1 MKRFITALAA
11 LAAFV
16 SCEEWEPV
24 FTLNYPDPGPGKTAT
39 LAEIQA
45 GSTQLT
51 IAQLASRYVIGGG
64 PIQITD
70 NVFIAGK
77 VSSSDRAGNI
87 YKSMY
92 IQDETG
98 GMEVKVGRSGLYND
112 YAEGQTVYV
121 MLQDIW
127 LGMYGY
133 KARNNNYNS
142 GGNGMVQLGLEDST
156 GEYETSYIE
165 EPYLIDKFIKAGE
178 PGTKVVAAELTGNT
192 LPSWNATVSSCKYLG
207 ELVTIRNLTYA
218 NKVFALIYL
227 NTNYDK
233 KESSNRIFISDATW
247 GVKTWAFSKALMDKY
262 LNSGVWDSIKIGNSN
277 DYNYG
282 TVGSPKSN
290 IIATRNDIERQA
302 ASVSQYFTLGN
313 AEVAIRSSGYGRFSD
328 YKLPDDVLN
337 GSRAIDVTG
346 ILTMYQGGIQITVN
360 AYEDITYSDTGETLP
375 KDTMVFD

>member
-1 MKRFITALAA
+1 MKRFLTALAA
-11 LAAFV
+11 LAALV

-24 FTLNYPDPGPGKTAT
+24 FKLKYDNPGAGKTAT
-39 LAEIQA
+39 LAEIQSV
-45 GSTQLT
+45 STQLT
-51 IAQLASRYVIGGG
+51 IAELASRYVVGGG

-77 VSSSDRAGNI
+77 VSSSDRAGNV

-98 GMEVKVGRSGLYND
+98 GIEVKVGRSGLYND

-133 KARNNNYNS
+133 KARNNTYNT

-165 EPYLIDKFIKAGE
+165 EPMLIDKFVKAGE
-178 PGTKVVAAELTGNT
+178 PGPRLVAAELTESQ
-192 LPSWNATVSSCKYLG
+192 LPGWNATVSSCKYIG
-207 ELVTIRNLTYA
+207 ELVHLKNLKYG

-233 KESSNRIFISDATW
+233 KESANRIFVADQTW

-262 LNSGVWDSIKIGNSN
+262 LNSGVWDNIKMGNSG

-290 IIATRNDIERQA
+290 IIATRNNIERQA
-302 ASVSQYFTLGN
+302 ASVSQYFTMGSTELS
-313 AEVAIRSSGYGRFSD
+313 IRSSGYGRFSD

-337 GSRAIDVTG
+337 GSRTIDVTG

-375 KDTMVFD
+375 KDTMVF